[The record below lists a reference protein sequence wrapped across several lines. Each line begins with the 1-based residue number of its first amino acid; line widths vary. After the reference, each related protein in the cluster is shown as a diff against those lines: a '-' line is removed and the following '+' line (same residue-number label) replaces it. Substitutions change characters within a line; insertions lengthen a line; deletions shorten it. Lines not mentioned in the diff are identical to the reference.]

1 MEILARA
8 AKISLFAEVGDV
20 HHKRIAFPASDGIA
34 PILVNIL
41 WQVRPIGDRNY
52 AIESG
57 ALADVV
63 VDINGIG
70 ALDDAHHAAEIAER
84 SSVRRQLSR
93 WKNHGKAIQQAT
105 LDTAAVLG
113 TVGTIHTIDV
123 VVGRRLVSA
132 RRNRSGPA
140 AGSTLQERL
149 EVLPFLSN
157 SLLRCRH

>member
-52 AIESG
+52 AIKSG

-84 SSVRRQLSR
+84 SSVRRQHSR
-93 WKNHGKAIQQAT
+93 WENHGKAIQQTTFDA
-105 LDTAAVLG
+105 AAVLRA
-113 TVGTIHTIDV
+113 VRAVHAIDV
-123 VVGRRLVSA
+123 VVGWGLAPQRRDW
-132 RRNRSGPA
+132 SGPA
-140 AGSTLQERL
+140 AGGALQERR
-149 EVLPFLSN
+149 EVLAFFVD
-157 SLLRCRH
+157 SL